1 MKQIKHGLKI
11 VSVHGQKGEFKT
23 MRELKTICKEITGEQ
38 EKGRKSGIKIARL
51 ITEAEEGWET
61 YKTLPMVAD
70 MSFQQFL
77 GERFGYSKGTISKL
91 CGVTKRF
98 LSDADP
104 REEWELWNVS
114 QLIELLT
121 VDDELITM
129 TLESGELNRNLSC
142 AGIRKLFETMKALTV
157 EEQEAETADDETEQE
172 ETETA
177 EPAPEEDAPLTRQQ
191 VMLHTVIKL
200 HSLYAKNVEYNNEIR
215 LMLDEVYNFIADMQK

>member
-1 MKQIKHGLKI
+1 
-11 VSVHGQKGEFKT
+11 
-23 MRELKTICKEITGEQ
+23 MRELKAICREITGEQ

-98 LSDADP
+98 LSDTDS

-114 QLIELLT
+114 QLMELLT
-121 VDDELITM
+121 VDDDLITT
-129 TLESGELNRNLSC
+129 TLETGELNRNLSC
-142 AGIRKLFETMKALTV
+142 AGIRKLFVTMKALTT
-157 EEQEAETADDETEQE
+157 EEPEETADAGEQVE
-172 ETETA
+172 SEAVETA
-177 EPAPEEDAPLTRQQ
+177 PAPEQDEPLTRRQ
-191 VMLHTVIKL
+191 VMLQTVIRLNTMFAENIKYNDEIKL
-200 HSLYAKNVEYNNEIR
+200 
-215 LMLDEVYNFIADMQK
+215 MFDDVYSFLADIQE